1 MLNRKSIE
9 RALARAA
16 GHQDE
21 SVVARLAL
29 FAPALLKAADLRA
42 QLAAEAPEWTDEEI
56 EAARLGK
63 ETLLS
68 LRPVT
73 IDSERFLQTVDAIAA
88 AFSTTTR
95 SRATCSKPAEP
106 STGRALRRLS
116 SLRAQVAIRW
126 GISMPSRCTRART
139 PFLTSSFFPC
149 SASRFASSLTRRPT
163 KAAAASPERAPTR
176 RITTVRFTAPSA
188 APTPPSRA

>member
-88 AFSTTTR
+88 ALLDNDEIEGDMLEAC
-95 SRATCSKPAEP
+95 RA
-106 STGRALRRLS
+106 
-116 SLRAQVAIRW
+116 ID
-126 GISMPSRCTRART
+126 
-139 PFLTSSFFPC
+139 
-149 SASRFASSLTRRPT
+149 
-163 KAAAASPERAPTR
+163 
-176 RITTVRFTAPSA
+176 
-188 APTPPSRA
+188 

>member
-68 LRPVT
+68 LRPVR
-73 IDSERFLQTVDAIAA
+73 IDSERFLH
-88 AFSTTTR
+88 R
-95 SRATCSKPAEP
+95 
-106 STGRALRRLS
+106 G
-116 SLRAQVAIRW
+116 
-126 GISMPSRCTRART
+126 GPSRQRRDRGRHAR
-139 PFLTSSFFPC
+139 
-149 SASRFASSLTRRPT
+149 SL
-163 KAAAASPERAPTR
+163 
-176 RITTVRFTAPSA
+176 PSHRLEA
-188 APTPPSRA
+188 LCVG

>member
-88 AFSTTTR
+88 ALLDNDEIEGDMLEAC
-95 SRATCSKPAEP
+95 RAIDWT
-106 STGRALRRLS
+106 
-116 SLRAQVAIRW
+116 
-126 GISMPSRCTRART
+126 
-139 PFLTSSFFPC
+139 
-149 SASRFASSLTRRPT
+149 RFASAELLESAGRDPMGYLHAVEVHAGEDALLDIFLLPVLGLALRVFLDE
-163 KAAAASPERAPTR
+163 AAASPERAPTR

>member
-29 FAPALLKAADLRA
+29 FLRPRCSRRRICAHSLPLKL
-42 QLAAEAPEWTDEEI
+42 PSGTDEEI

-88 AFSTTTR
+88 ALLDNDEIEGDMLEAC
-95 SRATCSKPAEP
+95 RAIDWT
-106 STGRALRRLS
+106 
-116 SLRAQVAIRW
+116 
-126 GISMPSRCTRART
+126 
-139 PFLTSSFFPC
+139 
-149 SASRFASSLTRRPT
+149 RFASAELL
-163 KAAAASPERAPTR
+163 E
-176 RITTVRFTAPSA
+176 SA
-188 APTPPSRA
+188 GRDPMGYLHAVEVHAGEDALLDIFLLPVLGLALRVFL

>member
-21 SVVARLAL
+21 SVVARFAL

-88 AFSTTTR
+88 ALLDNDEIEGDMLEAC
-95 SRATCSKPAEP
+95 RAIDWT
-106 STGRALRRLS
+106 
-116 SLRAQVAIRW
+116 
-126 GISMPSRCTRART
+126 
-139 PFLTSSFFPC
+139 
-149 SASRFASSLTRRPT
+149 RFASAELLESAGRDPMGYLHAVEVHAGEDDLLDIFLLPVLGLALRVFLDE
-163 KAAAASPERAPTR
+163 AADEGSR
-176 RITTVRFTAPSA
+176 RIARTGTDTTHHNRPQ
-188 APTPPSRA
+188 

>member
-56 EAARLGK
+56 EAARLGNGV
-63 ETLLS
+63 S
-68 LRPVT
+68 PCRRGARGRGRP
-73 IDSERFLQTVDAIAA
+73 S
-88 AFSTTTR
+88 
-95 SRATCSKPAEP
+95 
-106 STGRALRRLS
+106 
-116 SLRAQVAIRW
+116 
-126 GISMPSRCTRART
+126 
-139 PFLTSSFFPC
+139 
-149 SASRFASSLTRRPT
+149 
-163 KAAAASPERAPTR
+163 
-176 RITTVRFTAPSA
+176 
-188 APTPPSRA
+188 